1 MHCVVRH
8 VRRVRQVR
16 HVHLGTDGALVRLK
30 RGLIV
35 AEAERWR
42 RNSQLV
48 TDTLQQML
56 DTGEVRDLFQR
67 PLVSLFWRLVTGRR
81 LPAAQAERLAG
92 LLRDELAAL
101 GNPWVENRVLRRLFP
116 ERSGWAATL
125 RFRDELRGAGWS
137 PANDEDLVMILFDFL
152 NGGTEPAQSL
162 LETPHTVHGYR
173 VPRDTVIIYGILAG
187 HWDGTLWSQPE
198 QFRPERFLREDGAFA
213 AGDKFVPYG
222 VGPRRCPGRRLAD
235 ALALGVVTR
244 LVRQFEL
251 TPPDGAPPPPE
262 EVAVVL
268 TRRCGPFQA
277 HFRPR

>member
-1 MHCVVRH
+1 MATTLPVKKGFMATTLRAKKSFMVTTLLMKKRFM
-8 VRRVRQVR
+8 
-16 HVHLGTDGALVRLK
+16 RLPHACAF
-30 RGLIV
+30 V
-35 AEAERWR
+35 AE
-42 RNSQLV
+42 
-48 TDTLQQML
+48 
-56 DTGEVRDLFQR
+56 
-67 PLVSLFWRLVTGRR
+67 
-81 LPAAQAERLAG
+81 
-92 LLRDELAAL
+92 
-101 GNPWVENRVLRRLFP
+101 VLRHACPVAFGIPHR
-116 ERSGWAATL
+116 T
-125 RFRDELRGAGWS
+125 
-137 PANDEDLVMILFDFL
+137 
-152 NGGTEPAQSL
+152 
-162 LETPHTVHGYR
+162 ETPHTVHGYR